1 VRYAFIAENRLIFA
15 VRAMCRMLLVH
26 PSGFYAW
33 LREPFSQR
41 ALEDQRQTVLLKQAW
56 DDSGEVY
63 GYRKLHDDLCDMGE
77 DISPN
82 RAWRLARLAGIR
94 AQIGYKKKP
103 GYYGGSPAVVAD
115 NTLNREFDV
124 DAPDQFWV
132 TDITYIRT
140 HEGFLYLA
148 VVIDLFSRRVI
159 GWSMQGRTYAD
170 LPLQALLMAVW
181 RRKPKTKVHVHSDQG
196 SQFTGYEW
204 QEFLEQH
211 NLVPSMSR
219 RGNCWDNAVAESF
232 FNLLKRERIRRRKY
246 KTREEARR
254 DIFDYIEFF
263 YNPQRK
269 HVRNGNGGDICG
281 TSRPQ
286 LGKPNP
292 GLTPPSHDGPATMDD
307 EASQITVPTL
317 ADPGKTIHATCRIL
331 LWDKAKPS
339 CEMAARLEV
348 PGIACGGNHGG
359 RNDDPNAGNC
369 HQTPAR
375 FILTCKAYKFGV
387 DR

>member
-1 VRYAFIAENRLIFA
+1 MRYAFIAENRLIFA

-33 LREPFSQR
+33 LREPFCQR

-63 GYRKLHDDLCDMGE
+63 GYRKLHDDLCDLGE

-103 GYYGGSPAVVAD
+103 GSYGGSPAVVAD

-148 VVIDLFSRRVI
+148 VVIDLFSRRVV
-159 GWSMQGRTYAD
+159 GWSMQGRTYTD

-181 RRKPKTKVHVHSDQG
+181 RRKTSATFWVCGPLALSFCANRLSGGACVG
-196 SQFTGYEW
+196 SA
-204 QEFLEQH
+204 
-211 NLVPSMSR
+211 MSPALMASCCPNTPMFS
-219 RGNCWDNAVAESF
+219 GCA
-232 FNLLKRERIRRRKY
+232 L
-246 KTREEARR
+246 
-254 DIFDYIEFF
+254 
-263 YNPQRK
+263 
-269 HVRNGNGGDICG
+269 
-281 TSRPQ
+281 TS
-286 LGKPNP
+286 
-292 GLTPPSHDGPATMDD
+292 PATPHR
-307 EASQITVPTL
+307 QRLRPR
-317 ADPGKTIHATCRIL
+317 PG
-331 LWDKAKPS
+331 
-339 CEMAARLEV
+339 
-348 PGIACGGNHGG
+348 
-359 RNDDPNAGNC
+359 
-369 HQTPAR
+369 
-375 FILTCKAYKFGV
+375 
-387 DR
+387 

>member
-1 VRYAFIAENRLIFA
+1 MRYAFIAENRLVFA

-33 LREPFSQR
+33 LREPLSQL
-41 ALEDQRQTVLLKQAW
+41 ALEDERQTVLLKRAW

-103 GYYGGSPAVVAD
+103 GSYGGRPAIVAD

-159 GWSMQGRTYAD
+159 GWSMQGRAYAD

-219 RGNCWDNAVAESF
+219 RGNCWDRAIEGAIGSSPMARAVVESF

-246 KTREEARR
+246 KTREEARQ
-254 DIFDYIEFF
+254 DVFDYIKFF

-269 HVRNGNGGDICG
+269 HVRNGML
-281 TSRPQ
+281 SP
-286 LGKPNP
+286 
-292 GLTPPSHDGPATMDD
+292 
-307 EASQITVPTL
+307 
-317 ADPGKTIHATCRIL
+317 
-331 LWDKAKPS
+331 
-339 CEMAARLEV
+339 
-348 PGIACGGNHGG
+348 IAFE
-359 RNDDPNAGNC
+359 
-369 HQTPAR
+369 QQQK
-375 FILTCKAYKFGV
+375 LKLQGV
-387 DR
+387 

>member
-33 LREPFSQR
+33 LRDPLSQR
-41 ALEDQRQTVLLKQAW
+41 ALEDQRQTVLLKPAW

-103 GYYGGSPAVVAD
+103 GSYGGSPAVVAD

-132 TDITYIRT
+132 TDITSIRT

-159 GWSMQGRTYAD
+159 GWSMQGRTY
-170 LPLQALLMAVW
+170 
-181 RRKPKTKVHVHSDQG
+181 
-196 SQFTGYEW
+196 E
-204 QEFLEQH
+204 
-211 NLVPSMSR
+211 
-219 RGNCWDNAVAESF
+219 
-232 FNLLKRERIRRRKY
+232 
-246 KTREEARR
+246 
-254 DIFDYIEFF
+254 
-263 YNPQRK
+263 
-269 HVRNGNGGDICG
+269 NGGAKLVHGSGGI
-281 TSRPQ
+281 
-286 LGKPNP
+286 
-292 GLTPPSHDGPATMDD
+292 
-307 EASQITVPTL
+307 V
-317 ADPGKTIHATCRIL
+317 L
-331 LWDKAKPS
+331 LRA
-339 CEMAARLEV
+339 E
-348 PGIACGGNHGG
+348 
-359 RNDDPNAGNC
+359 
-369 HQTPAR
+369 
-375 FILTCKAYKFGV
+375 
-387 DR
+387 